1 MEKFNLVDLH
11 NINREYSFEIISKNI
26 KKGKN
31 ESIQKW
37 VIFHTVGEDDLRF
50 IEDVAEE
57 ICKKKNLPLTTTQFF
72 EKNSNNKWWKIE
84 MRWDNGRFRGTCFNE
99 LSDDPTIEK
108 VIIEEKITEN

>member
-37 VIFHTVGEDDLRF
+37 VIFHTIGEDDLRF

-57 ICKKKNLPLTTTQFF
+57 ICKKKSLPLTTTQFF
-72 EKNSNNKWWKIE
+72 EKNPDNKWWKIDT
-84 MRWDNGRFRGTCFNE
+84 RWDSGRFRGTCFIE
-99 LSDDPTIEK
+99 LESDPRIEK
-108 VIIEEKITEN
+108 ILEKEVEKT